1 MCPLKPRLPAPFTSP
16 RLSLIWNIDHCNA
29 FRGPHIVVSSAPCFG
44 RFVFILFFL
53 SPWIHHD
60 YCHAPSRVRTGWNVA
75 SWLHHAG
82 DVLLVVASWTTW
94 ATSSESRH
102 QPRPCHIHLHS
113 KLTRRLR
120 CVRICACCAWVFY
133 AGAVRTSCN
142 GDRVFRP
149 QLCVTDRWPCWPPVC
164 TLSER
169 SPGCQAVTSTY
180 TREQFL
186 SPAFFTKKKP
196 PLTSSFLLL
205 FFCHCAIQ
213 ISLSPPTLAGSKRGD
228 AESRE
233 YSLF

>member
-1 MCPLKPRLPAPFTSP
+1 MITVMRRA
-16 RLSLIWNIDHCNA
+16 R
-29 FRGPHIVVSSAPCFG
+29 RGQG
-44 RFVFILFFL
+44 EM
-53 SPWIHHD
+53 
-60 YCHAPSRVRTGWNVA
+60 
-75 SWLHHAG
+75 WLRG
-82 DVLLVVASWTTW
+82 STMLGTCCLLLLL
-94 ATSSESRH
+94 EQQRERRH

-113 KLTRRLR
+113 KLTRQLR

-186 SPAFFTKKKP
+186 SPTFFTKKA
-196 PLTSSFLLL
+196 TSHVLLSSS

-233 YSLF
+233 YSLFKFFLKDL